1 MMKKVIDR
9 MNASI
14 EEQTAFRKGSTP
26 VTEEDE
32 EEIEGLR
39 VDFYLVV
46 FLKFIGSVIPT
57 IDVDTTTAI

>member
-14 EEQTAFRKGSTP
+14 EEQAAFRKGSI
-26 VTEEDE
+26 VTEKDE
-32 EEIEGLR
+32 EETEGLR